1 MPTIRN
7 KASILGGYVA
17 DFSGRKT
24 GLQALSGDTFS
35 DRWLLAKC
43 VTSRRDGQS
52 PSTSNGNEHRQNTWG
67 RSCVDV

>member
-52 PSTSNGNEHRQNTWG
+52 PIDE
-67 RSCVDV
+67 